1 MDLCYEGVIL
11 LAYCKTT
18 HALFESEW
26 AMKAFEIKKRSGEE
40 NFTQNLP
47 HGFLNE
53 GLSRQRRENK
63 KSGLGT
69 SP

>member
-1 MDLCYEGVIL
+1 MGHCYEEVIL
-11 LAYCKTT
+11 LACCKTT
-18 HALFESEW
+18 HALFESGW

-47 HGFLNE
+47 HGFLKKE
-53 GLSRQRRENK
+53 LSIQGRENK